1 LIFSAIITQYRESS
15 RPPSQSVHANAW
27 QAPPIISAGSSC
39 SCCLTVGGAARRCYA
54 ASHRAV
60 DKLKTSGILPSRV
73 QVRSCKYLNKRTAW
87 RLQRHAVAALE
98 KEIAQGFAVRATPS
112 FSGQTLKRI
121 QAGILDSEFTPPK
134 IQREFKAAKAQFR
147 I

>member
-1 LIFSAIITQYRESS
+1 MMT
-15 RPPSQSVHANAW
+15 
-27 QAPPIISAGSSC
+27 
-39 SCCLTVGGAARRCYA
+39 
-54 ASHRAV
+54 
-60 DKLKTSGILPSRV
+60 
-73 QVRSCKYLNKRTAW
+73 
-87 RLQRHAVAALE
+87 VAALE

-121 QAGILDSEFTPPK
+121 QTGILDSEFTPPK